1 MADYLETLYLDSNE
15 MKGLYFQIND
25 RLRKAYD
32 ISKELEEIAAM
43 ESVLDNNM
51 TFATYSS
58 GDKLSSPYK
67 GSDSDY
73 LVMDCYGPRSNSR
86 YHDGI
91 DLSHLKNTQAPLYAL
106 ADGIVVVSK
115 APSGSDP
122 ISYLVMWH
130 PHLPCFG
137 GGPGSIAYLHATNLP
152 AAGTKIRRGDKVGN
166 QGDLGSTGAFHL
178 HMEVWMGPQGVHN
191 RIDPAVCLS
200 LTKTNIDRDLSFK
213 RSKQHLKARSKNP
226 GY

>member
-1 MADYLETLYLDSNE
+1 MADYLETLYLDPAE

-73 LVMDCYGPRSNSR
+73 VVGDCYGPRNDNR

-91 DLSHLKNTQAPLYAL
+91 DLNHLQNNQAPLYAL
-106 ADGIVVVSK
+106 SDGIVVVSK

-122 ISYLVMWH
+122 NSYLVMWH

-137 GGPGSIAYLHATNLP
+137 GGPGSIVYLHATNLP
-152 AAGTKIRRGDKVGN
+152 AEGTKLRKGDKVGN
-166 QGDLGSTGAFHL
+166 QGNLGRKVPYHL
-178 HMEVWMGPQGVHN
+178 HMEVWMGAQGVHN

-200 LTKTNIDRDLSFK
+200 LTKRNIELDLTFK
-213 RSKQHLKARSKNP
+213 RHKQHYKAKSKNRP
-226 GY
+226 Y